1 MVTRVPVEPSILVW
15 ARNRNR
21 LTLES
26 AAKRLKC
33 EIETL
38 RKIEIGEV
46 APIATLFRKMAVVY
60 LVPEATLL
68 GLDTPP
74 LERELPKD
82 FRSFDGTPVELSY
95 ETIIAIRQV
104 EARQDAL
111 AELAEIDTDIIAPML
126 PHRSLQDNA
135 EKLGEEFRKEIDFP
149 ILAQMRAKPEAAFLR
164 WRILIEK
171 MGVSVYVEP
180 FGKDTSRGVSRFYNA
195 FPAIIIDQNEKLP
208 GARSFTLFH
217 EYAHLLLRQTGVS
230 NFNPRNRV
238 EAFCNRF
245 ASAVLMPREAVEAV
259 FKNALMVG
267 AQPTIE
273 ELSDGAN
280 RLCVT
285 ISQIAWRLESL
296 EFVTPGFFNR
306 IASFLKKPDKRKGGG
321 GGPDTF
327 KYAYLSRFGHY
338 LPEAVF
344 SAHERGYISK
354 VDASRLLN
362 VKPTYFAPLRK
373 IITGRNAGEQIDE
386 R

>member
-1 MVTRVPVEPSILVW
+1 MLTRVPVEPKILVW
-15 ARNRNR
+15 ARNRNK
-21 LTLES
+21 LSLEG
-26 AAKRLKC
+26 AAKRLNC

-38 RKIEIGEV
+38 RKIESGDVIP
-46 APIATLFRKMAVVY
+46 AATLFRKMAIVY

-68 GLDTPP
+68 GLDAPP
-74 LERELPKD
+74 PERELPKD

-95 ETIIAIRQV
+95 ETMVAIRQV

-111 AELAEIDTDIIAPML
+111 AELAEIDTDIIAPVL

-135 EKLGEEFRKEIDFP
+135 EKFGEEFRKEIGFP
-149 ILAQMRAKPEAAFLR
+149 ILVQMRAKPEAAFLR

-171 MGVSVYVEP
+171 IGVSVYVEP
-180 FGKDTSRGVSRFYNA
+180 FGKDTSRGVSLFYNA

-217 EYAHLLLRQTGVS
+217 EYAHLLLRQAGVS
-230 NFNPRNRV
+230 NFDPRNRV

-245 ASAVLMPREAVEAV
+245 ASAVLMPREAMEAV
-259 FKNALMVG
+259 FKNILMDG
-267 AQPTIE
+267 AQPTME

-280 RLCVT
+280 QLCVT
-285 ISQIAWRLESL
+285 IHQIAARLESL
-296 EFVTPGFFNR
+296 QFVRSGYYNR
-306 IASFLKKPDKRKGGG
+306 VTSVLKKPDKKKRGGG
-321 GGPDTF
+321 GSDTF

-344 SAHERGYISK
+344 GAHERGHLSK
-354 VDASRLLN
+354 IGASRLLKI
-362 VKPTYFAPLRK
+362 KPAYFAPLRK
-373 IITGRNAGEQIDE
+373 IISGRNAGEQIDE